1 MELIIRIKHLSDPSI
16 LCEVLS
22 EWFST
27 LSSEELLKQTCG
39 LYDRRMTA
47 YATLITTDDKE

>member
-1 MELIIRIKHLSDPSI
+1 MELIIRIKHLPDPSI